1 MDLKRLAQ
9 NQQWSLTSQVDLAL
23 GLSYMAPLD
32 KEAVTSFDSKYGTW
46 LLMNGA
52 RHDVDSGVEI
62 SVINGL

>member
-1 MDLKRLAQ
+1 
-9 NQQWSLTSQVDLAL
+9 
-23 GLSYMAPLD
+23 MAPLD